1 MDSGERGKDCYVV
14 QFFLNGEEEYLNV
27 YENEDDANKD
37 IRSWCATNEG
47 NQKAYTAG
55 LLVTW
60 VERKPRW
67 HDLKTRCDSL
77 EDTIVQWLQEGQTR
91 EWSNVIA
98 SITSRSLTDVYEAL
112 LRADRARK
120 LVITQQVYTDNGP
133 VCDVRVPFADDR
145 IIWVLLDNPD
155 GIWSDEISAVTGDE
169 LSEVHDE
176 LENLR
181 IVRALDVL
189 ETRQTTSGLLMRVR
203 LDAAERHRLLN
214 LEWRRLPLN
223 GPTPSTEPGAR
234 H

>member
-1 MDSGERGKDCYVV
+1 MDRGERRQDCYVV

-37 IRSWCATNEG
+37 IHSWCATNKG

-55 LLVTW
+55 LLVTS
-60 VERKPRW
+60 VERKPLW

-77 EDTIVQWLQEGQTR
+77 EDTIVQWLQEGPTR

-98 SITSRSLTDVYEAL
+98 SITRRSLTDVYEAL

-120 LVITQQVYTDNGP
+120 IVITQQVHTDLGP
-133 VCDVRVPFADDR
+133 VCDVRVPFANDR

-155 GIWSDEISAVTGDE
+155 GIWSDAISAATGDE
-169 LSEVHDE
+169 LSEVHGE

-181 IVRALDVL
+181 IVEALDVL
-189 ETRQTTSGLLMRVR
+189 ETRQTTSGSVMRVR

-223 GPTPSTEPGAR
+223 GA